1 VLQDNTPERL
11 AKVMSILKPT
21 GHYSYILNRDTDF
34 DKLKQWQDA
43 HKAGNGPSVSVTSV
57 TPNGEQLQH
66 LFGLWEAGK
75 LKLEVQKVFPLADV
89 ADAHRQVETWHTRG
103 KIVLAIPQ

>member
-1 VLQDNTPERL
+1 MQDNTPERL
-11 AKVMSILKPT
+11 AKITALLKPS

-34 DKLKQWQDA
+34 SRLQQWLES
-43 HKAGNGPSVSVTSV
+43 HKAGNGPTASATMV

-75 LKLEVQKVFPLADV
+75 LRLEVQKVFPLAEV

-103 KIVLAIPQ
+103 KVVLAIPQ

>member
-1 VLQDNTPERL
+1 MLQDNTPERL

-34 DKLKQWQDA
+34 DKLKEWQDA

-57 TPNGEQLQH
+57 TPNGGQLQH